1 MRTIK
6 LLCALLGIDMSFK
19 SWRSYLT
26 FSHAVDTKH
35 RFILDEEST
44 GFLNSIVDTCGERER
59 TLKKGVT
66 VWRAQNGHSWRPHYQ
81 TDPDTDEDVHVDD
94 FPSPFHPDRMKP
106 LSESAA
112 EGRANSKG
120 IPHLYVATDKETAM
134 SEVRPWLGAILT
146 VAQLKIMKDLK
157 ILDFSVE
164 HGNNLNYFFEEPTKE
179 EIIKAV
185 WSDIDNAFSKP
196 TKVSDLKSEYAPTQI
211 ISEFIRSKGYDGIAY
226 KSSLAEGHNICLF
239 DLDSAEVVNCFMF
252 EPTHLKFEFKQI
264 QEY

>member
-1 MRTIK
+1 
-6 LLCALLGIDMSFK
+6 MSFK

-26 FSHAVDTKH
+26 FRHVVDTKQ
-35 RFILDEEST
+35 RFILDQESI
-44 GFLNSIVDTCGERER
+44 GFLNSIVETCGERER
-59 TLKKGVT
+59 TIKKDLI
-66 VWRAQNGHSWRPHYQ
+66 VWRAQNGHSLRPYYQ
-81 TDPDTDEDVHVDD
+81 HDFDTGEDIHIDD
-94 FPSPFHPDRMKP
+94 FPCPFPLNRMKP
-106 LSESAA
+106 LSDSAA

-134 SEVRPWLGAILT
+134 AEVRPWLGAILT
-146 VAQLKIMKDLK
+146 VAYLKITKDLK

-164 HGNNLNYFFEEPTKE
+164 HGNSNCNVKYFFEEPTNE

-196 TKVSDLKSEYAPTQI
+196 TKASDLKSEYAPTQI

-239 DLDSAEVVNCFMF
+239 DLDSAEVVKCHIF
-252 EPTHLKFEFKQI
+252 EPTRLNFEFKQV
-264 QEY
+264 QEFQG

>member
-1 MRTIK
+1 
-6 LLCALLGIDMSFK
+6 MSFK

-26 FSHAVDTKH
+26 FRNAVDTKH
-35 RFILDEEST
+35 RFILDDESIA
-44 GFLNSIVDTCGERER
+44 FLNSIVDTCGERER
-59 TLKKGVT
+59 TFKKGAT
-66 VWRAQNGHSWRPHYQ
+66 VWRAQNGHSWRPCFQ
-81 TDPDTDEDVHVDD
+81 TDPDTDEDIHVDD
-94 FPSPFHPDRMKP
+94 FACPFHPDRMKP
-106 LSESAA
+106 LLNSAA
-112 EGRANSKG
+112 EGRGNSKG

-134 SEVRPWLGAILT
+134 AEVRPWLGAILT
-146 VAQLKIMKDLK
+146 VAYLKITKDLK

-164 HGNNLNYFFEEPTKE
+164 HGNSNLNLNCFFEEPTNE

-196 TKVSDLKSEYAPTQI
+196 TKASDLKSEYAPTQI

-239 DLDSAEVVNCFMF
+239 DLDAAEVVKCLIF
-252 EPTHLKFEFKQI
+252 ETASLKFEFKKV